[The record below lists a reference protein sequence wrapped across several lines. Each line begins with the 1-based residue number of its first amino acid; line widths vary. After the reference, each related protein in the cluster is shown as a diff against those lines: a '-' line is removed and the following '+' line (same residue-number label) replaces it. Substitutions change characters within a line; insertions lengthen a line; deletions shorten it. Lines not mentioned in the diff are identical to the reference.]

1 MKIIIKHIFNFALI
15 LLTMQGCS
23 KFLDKKPDKKLVI
36 PSKIA
41 DLQAILDANTY
52 MNHSNLWLGEASADD
67 YYLTTDVWK
76 SLYSE
81 YSRTAYIW
89 GDELFGDN
97 SNNTWAA
104 TYHTVYDCNVVLDN
118 IDKVKVEA
126 NQQAELKNA
135 HGIALFFRG
144 FTFHRLATIFAN
156 SYDEKTENQDL
167 GIPLR
172 LNSDFNQKSVRSS
185 VGQTYAQIIKDL
197 TQAAQLLPNYQEY
210 TFRPSKC
217 AAYGMLARVYLSM
230 RKYDKAL
237 LYADSCLQ
245 LNNTLLNFNDLDS
258 NTAYP
263 IPQFN
268 DETILYADGG
278 DEPVVNFM
286 ASIDS
291 NLYQLYTVNDLRKPI
306 YFETNSDGSHAMYGF
321 YSGSALMFYG
331 LAVDEQY
338 LIKAECLAR
347 SNKISEAM
355 ATLNKLLITRWKAG
369 TFIPFTA
376 NNSQDALSLIL
387 KERRKELLMR
397 DLRWQDIKRLNK
409 EGANI
414 SIKRIIDD
422 QTYVLQANS
431 PKFALPLPEYII
443 KMTGMPQNPR

>member
-1 MKIIIKHIFNFALI
+1 
-15 LLTMQGCS
+15 MQGCS
-23 KFLDKKPDKKLVI
+23 KFLDKKPDKKLVV
-36 PSKIA
+36 PTKIA
-41 DLQAILDANTY
+41 DLQALMDNINT
-52 MNHSNLWLGEASADD
+52 MNHSNLWFGEASADD
-67 YYLTTDVWK
+67 YYLTTDTWK
-76 SLYSE
+76 SVSSE
-81 YSRTAYIW
+81 YNRAAYIW
-89 GDELFGDN
+89 GEELFGDRAVN
-97 SNNTWAA
+97 SWLNTYLAI
-104 TYHTVYDCNVVLDN
+104 YYCNVVLDN
-118 IDKVKVEA
+118 IDKVTIA
-126 NQQAELKNA
+126 TNQQEELKNV

-156 SYDEKTENQDL
+156 SYDEKTADQDL

-172 LNSDFNQKSVRSS
+172 LNSDFNQKSIRSS

-197 TQAAQLLPNYQEY
+197 TQAAQLLPNYQDF

-217 AAYGMLARVYLSM
+217 AAYGMLARVFLSM

-245 LNNTLLNFNDLDS
+245 LNNSLLNFNDLDS
-258 NTAYP
+258 SAIYP

-268 DETILYADGG
+268 NETILYADGG
-278 DEPVVNFM
+278 NPPVTTYY
-286 ASIDS
+286 AKTDS
-291 NLYQLYTVNDLRKPI
+291 NLYNIYSKDDLRKPI
-306 YFETNSDGSHAMYGF
+306 YFETNSDGSHTMYGN
-321 YSGSALMFYG
+321 YSGGGTLFYG

-376 NNSQDALSLIL
+376 NNSQEALSTIL

-414 SIKRIIDD
+414 SIKRIIDG
-422 QTYVLQANS
+422 QTYVLPANS